1 MTEDLKTKVLDI
13 LERQCKTTEYRLVDI
28 ELTKSSSS
36 LKLIVYI
43 DKDQGVNIDDC
54 VKFNNVINNID
65 GFDDLFESSYILEV
79 SSPGT
84 NRLLEEGESRW
95 V

>member
-84 NRLLEEGESRW
+84 NRLLEEGESR
-95 V
+95 

>member
-43 DKDQGVNIDDC
+43 DKDKGVNIDDC

-84 NRLLEEGESRW
+84 NRLLEEGESR
-95 V
+95 

>member
-43 DKDQGVNIDDC
+43 DKDQGVNIDVC

-84 NRLLEEGESRW
+84 NRLLEEGESR
-95 V
+95 

>member
-13 LERQCKTTEYRLVDI
+13 LERQCKTPEYRLVDI

-84 NRLLEEGESRW
+84 NRLLEEGESR
-95 V
+95 